1 MSDAIAL
8 DAGARAWSLA
18 ALAEEAEFDRHLE
31 AAATAIADRFT
42 LKVHI
47 DIEARRDAF
56 ADWIQRVRAADRR
69 PLDYRAF
76 VAVCAGMIAAL
87 AAHRV
92 VSYSAMTGGPLD
104 GTMAV
109 LLKYG
114 TEATA
119 LVAGAAVY
127 ALAIEDLTGAS
138 PAEPLPA
145 LVVENA
151 AANLRKH
158 PEAALRFRELLRL
171 STPWT

>member
-1 MSDAIAL
+1 MSEAIAL

-47 DIEARRDAF
+47 NVEARRDAF
-56 ADWIQRVRAADRR
+56 ADWIDRVRAADRR

-92 VSYSAMTGGPLD
+92 VSYSAMTGGPPD
-104 GTMAV
+104 GTI
-109 LLKYG
+109 G
-114 TEATA
+114 TILRHGNEVTA
-119 LVAGAAVY
+119 LAAGASVYSLAV
-127 ALAIEDLTGAS
+127 EDLTGTP
-138 PAEPLPA
+138 PAAPLPA